1 MIASLVVGA
10 FFVIGGAL
18 LLPRTRPDELR
29 TTGTVAQSWAGT
41 ALGDPA
47 WLYAVEFRD
56 ADGAFWR
63 FQPPLTSARRRAVGT
78 RVQVAYSPVD
88 PAATARKT
96 DGLDGQLPWLVMG
109 VGVALIV
116 GAVLLGWM

>member
-10 FFVIGGAL
+10 FFVVGGVL
-18 LLPRTRPDELR
+18 LRPRTRSGDLR

-47 WLYAVEFRD
+47 WLYTVEFRD
-56 ADGAFWR
+56 AEGVLWR
-63 FQPPLTSARRRAVGT
+63 FRPPLTSLRQRSIGAQ
-78 RVQVAYSPVD
+78 VQVAYSPDD

-109 VGVALIV
+109 VGMALIA
-116 GAVLLGWM
+116 GAVLLG